1 MVVVVGCWMLDIDTA
16 NGADPGVGI
25 DARERGAGVGEVP
38 D

>member
-1 MVVVVGCWMLDIDTA
+1 VLDVDTA
-16 NGADPGVGI
+16 DGADLGVGT